1 MAEDLIQIDSG
12 KAITRVAMVIALLL
26 ALFGSW
32 IVVRAY
38 IGSTMAEY
46 LGGDDGGLGSSR
58 TAVRLAP
65 RDPFTHWKLAAIM
78 ERRLPADQLP
88 LAVSEYEKA
97 VSLSPNDYRFWMDF
111 GVALEH
117 AGQVERA
124 EKALRHSV
132 ELAPSYAYPRWYL
145 GNLLLRSAR
154 YEEAFTELRR
164 ASESDVAFQ
173 PQLFNAAWGVF
184 SDDTESLKK
193 AVGSTA
199 TARAGFAQYL
209 IGFQRFDDGIRLWK
223 SLSEPEMRANR
234 EAGEAIVKALVAV
247 QRYHEAASVSND
259 LVPAQIQS
267 VEGAFVDGNFES
279 GMGYHEG
286 AIFGWKVTSTPQA
299 QIGLDPAQGYQ
310 SDRSLRILFQV
321 RAKLDSID
329 VSQLIPVAP
338 DTQYDLEYAIRTS
351 KVLSADPPVVAI
363 VDEIGGKVLAT
374 SPAASTETTEWKVEK
389 FSFKTGPKTQAITM
403 RIQRASCA
411 PEAMCPIYGTIWYD
425 NFNLQR
431 RG

>member
-12 KAITRVAMVIALLL
+12 KAITRVGMVIALLL

-32 IVVRAY
+32 IIVRAY

-46 LGGDDGGLGSSR
+46 FASDEGGLGSSR

-78 ERRLPADQLP
+78 ERKLPADQLP

-145 GNLLLRSAR
+145 GNLLLRSGR
-154 YEEAFTELRR
+154 YPEAFAELRR
-164 ASESDVAFQ
+164 ASESDISFQ
-173 PQLFNAAWGVF
+173 PQLFNAAWAVF

-209 IGFQRFDDGIRLWK
+209 IGFQRFNDGIRLWK
-223 SLSEPEMRANR
+223 SLSDPEMRANR

-259 LVPAQIQS
+259 LAPAQIHS
-267 VEGAFVDGNFES
+267 AEGTFVDGNFES
-279 GMGYHEG
+279 GLGYHDG
-286 AIFGWKVTSTPQA
+286 SIFGWKVTSTPQA

-310 SDRSLRILFQV
+310 SERSLRILFQV
-321 RAKLDSID
+321 RARLDSIN
-329 VSQLIPVAP
+329 VSQLVPVAP
-338 DTQYDLEYAIRTS
+338 NTQYDLEYAIRTN
-351 KVLSADPPVVAI
+351 KVESADLPVVAV
-363 VDEIGGKVLAT
+363 VDEIDGKVIAT
-374 SPAASTETTEWKVEK
+374 SEAAGTGTNEWKVEK

-411 PEAMCPIYGTIWYD
+411 PDASCPIYGTIWYD

>member
-12 KAITRVAMVIALLL
+12 KAITRVAMIIALLL

-46 LGGDDGGLGSSR
+46 FASDDGGLRSSR

-78 ERRLPADQLP
+78 ERKLPADQLP
-88 LAVSEYEKA
+88 LAVNEYEKA
-97 VSLSPNDYRFWMDF
+97 VSLSPNDYRFWMDL

-117 AGQVERA
+117 AGQVERG

-145 GNLLLRSAR
+145 GNLLLRSGR
-154 YEEAFTELRR
+154 YAEAFTELRR
-164 ASESDVAFQ
+164 ASESDVSFQ
-173 PQLFNAAWGVF
+173 PQLFNAAWAVF
-184 SDDTESLKK
+184 SDDTESLKQ

-223 SLSEPEMRANR
+223 SLSEPEMRSNR
-234 EAGEAIVKALVAV
+234 EAGEAIVKALIAV

-259 LVPAQIQS
+259 LAPAEIRS
-267 VEGAFVDGNFES
+267 TEGAFVDGNFES
-279 GMGYHEG
+279 ALGYHDG
-286 AIFGWKVTSTPQA
+286 SIFGWKVTSTSQA
-299 QIGLDPAQGYQ
+299 QIGIDTALGYQ
-310 SDRSLRILFQV
+310 SGRSLRILFQV
-321 RAKLDSID
+321 RSKLDSIN
-329 VSQLIPVAP
+329 VSQLVPVAP
-338 DTQYDLEYAIRTS
+338 DTQYDLEFAIRTS
-351 KVLSADPPVVAI
+351 KVESADLPVVAI
-363 VDEIGGKVLAT
+363 VDEIDGKVLAT
-374 SPAASTETTEWKVEK
+374 SEAAGTGTNDWKVEK
-389 FSFKTGPKTQAITM
+389 VSFKTGPKTQAITM

-411 PEAMCPIYGTIWYD
+411 PEDSCPIYGTIWYD